1 MDIITSLLATVLGG
15 VIVHYIVKWLDEIGR
30 ASWRERV

>member
-15 VIVHYIVKWLDEIGR
+15 VIVHYIIKWFDGGLRDN
-30 ASWRERV
+30 

>member
-15 VIVHYIVKWLDEIGR
+15 VIVHYIIKWFDGGHR
-30 ASWRERV
+30 DN